1 MTYLSKGEYTQFSLK
16 GRLNLLNEF
25 GILLTQKKLNATEI
39 KIYYIYDFY
48 VEVFLVEK
56 LVTKVEPLI
65 YSSLLRYYI

>member
-1 MTYLSKGEYTQFSLK
+1 MHLSKGEYTQFSLK

-25 GILLTQKKLNATEI
+25 GTLLTQKRINETEI

-48 VEVFLVEK
+48 VEVFSENK

-65 YSSLLRYYI
+65 FSGLLKYYM

>member
-1 MTYLSKGEYTQFSLK
+1 MHLSKGEYTQFSLK

-25 GILLTQKKLNATEI
+25 GTLLTQKRINETEI

-48 VEVFLVEK
+48 VEVFFEEK

-65 YSSLLRYYI
+65 FNGLLRYYM

>member
-1 MTYLSKGEYTQFSLK
+1 MTHLSKGEYTQFSLK

-25 GILLTQKKLNATEI
+25 GMLLTQKKTNATEI

-65 YSSLLRYYI
+65 SNSLLRYYM